1 MNISKIFPK
10 SRQQLIESLEFSS
23 FLYEINISLE
33 IKYRKTNNRS
43 IKFFFKV
50 VNWWRDWEFDQ
61 VREYKQLL
69 FDYPYW
75 ESRQYYCQRIQKFVS
90 NELSIADFISEILY
104 PSLSNKKEAFD
115 LIEDFR
121 RQASIELDPKSFGFS
136 KIISD
141 LIPVLEGFDNDPKE
155 SFFTENEF
163 REIIENTA
171 IKLEK
176 YSIE

>member
-10 SRQQLIESLEFSS
+10 SRQQLIESLEFSF
-23 FLYEINISLE
+23 FLYDTSISLT
-33 IKYRKTNNRS
+33 IKYRNTNNRS
-43 IKFFFKV
+43 IKFFLKV
-50 VNWWRDWEFDQ
+50 VSWWRNWKMEE
-61 VREYKQLL
+61 VSEYNQLL
-69 FDYPYW
+69 SDYPYW

-90 NELSIADFISEILY
+90 NELSIADFISEVLY
-104 PSLSNKKEAFD
+104 PSLSNKEEAFD
-115 LIEDFR
+115 LIEDFQ

-141 LIPVLEGFDNDPKE
+141 LTPILEGFDEDQEE
-155 SFFTENEF
+155 SFFTEKEF
-163 REIIENTA
+163 REIIENAA